1 MDPKPSGGL
10 AWRRF
15 AFHSPFIHEVIPVFV
30 QLTKDFLG
38 HPPGQ
43 RIDVADEQA
52 QLLMQ
57 RGLAE
62 AVPGD
67 PLTPLVNR
75 AADQLTAR
83 LSESVHAALRQVAE
97 APTPRRTGRPA
108 LFGPD
113 GDGAPKK
120 SFGDWLLHVARN
132 DEPYLEKSYGT
143 VRTKAALNEASGTG
157 GGYLVPPEFY
167 DGLMRV
173 VAENTFFRR
182 RAFVQ
187 PMAAAALQF
196 PYLDVTTPQAAGV
209 SPFFGGVQMTWTE
222 EAQARSESEP
232 SFKMMELK
240 AHELSGYAVSSNVL
254 LQDAGVGLEKFLL
267 TLFGQAI
274 GWFEEYA
281 FLQGNGVGKPLGV
294 LNSPAAIAVNRAD
307 ANKVQL
313 ADVAAMLA
321 RLLPSSQ
328 RRAIWVVHPFV
339 LAQLVQLA
347 DAGGNVV
354 WLPGSGGAQDGVPGT
369 LFGLPVITSE
379 KVPALGTKG
388 DCCLI
393 DPHMYVIGDRL
404 QIEIAAS
411 EHVHFLKNQMTWRVV
426 ERVDGQPWL
435 EKPITLQDGA
445 STVSPFVV
453 LN

>member
-1 MDPKPSGGL
+1 LFFS
-10 AWRRF
+10 
-15 AFHSPFIHEVIPVFV
+15 EVSIVFV

-38 HPPGQ
+38 HAPGQ
-43 RIDVADEQA
+43 RIDVAEEHG
-52 QLLMQ
+52 QLLIQ
-57 RGLAE
+57 RGLA
-62 AVPGD
+62 VPIADD
-67 PLTPLVNR
+67 PLAPLVGR
-75 AADQLTAR
+75 ATEQLTQR
-83 LSESVHAALRQVAE
+83 LAEGVNVALRQFADAQSQSRRVA
-97 APTPRRTGRPA
+97 RPI
-108 LFGPD
+108 LFGE
-113 GDGAPKK
+113 GDGNPKK

-132 DEPYLEKSYGT
+132 DAAYLDKVYGT

-173 VAENTFFRR
+173 VAEQTFFRK

-187 PMAAAALQF
+187 PMASATLMF
-196 PYLDVTTPQAAGV
+196 PYLDVTTVQSAGV

-222 EAQARSESEP
+222 EAQTRTETEP
-232 SFKMMELK
+232 QFKMMELK

-254 LQDAGVGLEKFLL
+254 LQDAGIGLEKFLL
-267 TLFGQAI
+267 TLFGQAV

-294 LNSPAAIAVNRAD
+294 LNSPAAITVNRNT
-307 ANKVQL
+307 ANQVKFV
-313 ADVAAMLA
+313 DVATMLSK
-321 RLLPSSQ
+321 LLPSSQ
-328 RRAIWVVHPFV
+328 RRAIWVVHPYV

-347 DAGGNVV
+347 DSSGRIIWVPNN
-354 WLPGSGGAQDGVPGT
+354 GGAQDGVPGT

-393 DPHMYVIGDRL
+393 DPQLYVIGDRM

-411 EHVHFLKNQMTWRVV
+411 EHVNFLKNQMTWRIV

-435 EKPITLQDGA
+435 EKAITLQDA
-445 STVSPFVV
+445 SSTVSPFVI